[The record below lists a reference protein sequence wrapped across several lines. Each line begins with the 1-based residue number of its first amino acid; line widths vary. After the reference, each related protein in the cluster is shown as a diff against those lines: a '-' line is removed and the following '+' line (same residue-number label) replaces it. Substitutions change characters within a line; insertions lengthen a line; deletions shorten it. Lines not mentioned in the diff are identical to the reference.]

1 MAQIIVRN
9 LTEQAVDR
17 LKQRAKEHKRSL
29 EAEVRDILENE
40 AAGHVNDRELVRRV
54 AAQMRRELADV
65 PQSDSADLIRADR
78 DR

>member
-9 LTEQAVDR
+9 LTEQAVER
-17 LKQRAKEHKRSL
+17 LKVRAKEHKRSL

-40 AAGHVNDRELVRRV
+40 AAGGVNDRELVRRI
-54 AAQMRRELADV
+54 AAEMRSELAGV
-65 PQSDSADLIRADR
+65 PQTDSADLIRADR